1 MEIINPKTVEGEKQ
15 SKIKQKEEKA
25 EKLEIENKKSIDIN
39 FKILVIKTNINGLK
53 SLVKNKIV
61 KVNFLKK
68 NIYDLFIIASKA
80 FKDIE
85 SLNVKG

>member
-68 NIYDLFIIASKA
+68 KYL
-80 FKDIE
+80 
-85 SLNVKG
+85 